1 MISYCSL
8 KEAAELST
16 KLEHLD
22 IFWFEEPVSPELYDH
37 YAQLRSKTKIPIS
50 GGECEYLRYGFL
62 QLFQSKSV
70 DIAQPD
76 VASCG
81 GITEL
86 KRIAT
91 MANTFGIQI
100 IPHSWGTGIALHAAM
115 HVIANLDPGECT
127 QIYSNLLFPQIYSTL
142 LPVPGRRNNP
152 YPWMELD
159 RTENDLRY

>member
-1 MISYCSL
+1 M
-8 KEAAELST
+8 
-16 KLEHLD
+16 EHLD

-115 HVIANLDPGECT
+115 HVIANLDPGEFT
-127 QIYSNLLFPQIYSTL
+127 QIYSTLPKFTQIYTKLFNFPQIYSNLLNFTQFYFQFLGEETIHTH
-142 LPVPGRRNNP
+142 GWN
-152 YPWMELD
+152 
-159 RTENDLRY
+159 

>member
-1 MISYCSL
+1 MYKNQGFKAIKMKVGLDIETDVKHVEAVAEAIGPETKLMIDANHAYNL
-8 KEAAELST
+8 KEATELCQR
-16 KLEHLD
+16 LEHLS
-22 IFWFEEPVSPELYDH
+22 ITWFEEPVSPELYNH
-37 YAQLRSKTKIPIS
+37 YAQLRSRSKIPIS
-50 GGECEYLRYGFL
+50 GGECEYLRFGFL

-91 MANTFGIQI
+91 MANTFGVEI

-115 HVIANLDPGECT
+115 HVIG
-127 QIYSNLLFPQIYSTL
+127 
-142 LPVPGRRNNP
+142 
-152 YPWMELD
+152 M
-159 RTENDLRY
+159 